1 MFSEYCDKTFTV
13 IGQWSDKLGI
23 NSSTWKLTISIGA
36 NKGRNKT

>member
-23 NSSTWKLTISIGA
+23 NSSTWKLTILDK
-36 NKGRNKT
+36 NEELHMQ